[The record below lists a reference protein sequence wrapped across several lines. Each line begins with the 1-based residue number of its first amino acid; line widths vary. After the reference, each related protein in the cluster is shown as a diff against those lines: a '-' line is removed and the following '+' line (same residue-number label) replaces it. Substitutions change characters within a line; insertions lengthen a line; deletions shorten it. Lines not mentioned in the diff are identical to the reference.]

1 MAGQLVGAHS
11 AFVLSGVRMI
21 KLLPLLAVAA
31 LAAGLFCVSN
41 IYTIFYL
48 ELDMMY
54 VILI

>member
-1 MAGQLVGAHS
+1 MS
-11 AFVLSGVRMI
+11 VLSGVRMI